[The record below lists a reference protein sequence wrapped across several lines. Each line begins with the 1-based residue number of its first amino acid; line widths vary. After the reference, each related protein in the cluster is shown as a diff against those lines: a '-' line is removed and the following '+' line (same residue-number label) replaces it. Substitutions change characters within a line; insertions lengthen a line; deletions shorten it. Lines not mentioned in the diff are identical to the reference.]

1 MTNKDEAKRK
11 DPKYNFLVYL
21 KSKLAEQFKATKA
34 GDNVLFVCPS
44 CRKSLPTAL
53 FIADS
58 FRMFCQACSYEGT
71 MLDAVRLLEDDK
83 KTKSNIEIAQYLQ
96 SNHNVKLEQ
105 FNLDLVEYYFSVYE
119 KAGFDLVPLIKGDK
133 APFEKD
139 FLNKEHKSKD
149 EWYKWY
155 QSNFNIGI
163 KTGKKSNLTVI
174 DIDTKDIPKVFK
186 EMKNPIVQNTN
197 KGFHFLFQYE
207 EDLPTTRIVDLKID
221 ILNDGK
227 QFVVYPSHIEGK
239 ERKWN
244 FNSGE
249 LVVPKMSKEIK
260 DFIKSHVKTVVS
272 LDSPLE
278 KLAKDIESGE
288 FNNDLEKI
296 LKNHDAVLTQDGN
309 RNNTMIKLGGIL
321 RKKMTLPDTEFVLDI
336 VNKNFMSPS
345 LDNKE
350 FNAIIRTLDRY
361 ISTDEYGLAVKI
373 LEYLKYAE
381 EGTSKDIEQAI
392 GERKVRVDKALS
404 FLLKEKYLVK
414 RGRMFHMIKKI
425 LWRDDF
431 PSLSNEVQ
439 FKVPYFNDTAIFNWG
454 DLVLLGSLT
463 GYGKTTIAMNMIKR
477 FLDQGITPYYICL
490 ETGSRFIKT
499 ACNLGIKE
507 GDFKWSI
514 QTDPSKIEIEP
525 NSVTILDWLM
535 IEDKAQTDTV
545 MKYFVE
551 QLVKTNSFLII
562 FMQLKEGG
570 GWFAPNMV
578 NQFPAYAARYL
589 YDEDSNGASG
599 YWQIDKIRESKRNN
613 KGKTIPC
620 RYDWES
626 KTLRRIDEL
635 PEFSTI
641 NKQPVKKEETQQD
654 NKSEVAV

>member
-21 KSKLAEQFKATKA
+21 RSKLAEQFKATKA
-34 GDNVLFVCPS
+34 GDNILFVCPS
-44 CRKSLPTAL
+44 CRKNLPTAL

-71 MLDAVRLLEDDK
+71 MLDVVRLLEDDK

-96 SNHNVKLEQ
+96 THHNVKLEQ
-105 FNLDLVEYYFSVYE
+105 FNLNLVEYYFSVYE
-119 KAGFDLVPLIKGDK
+119 KLGFDLVPLIKGDK

-139 FLNKEHKSKD
+139 FLNKEHKSKE
-149 EWYKWY
+149 EWNKWY

-163 KTGKKSNLTVI
+163 KTGKRSQITVI
-174 DIDTKDIPKVFK
+174 DIDTKDVPAVFK
-186 EMKNPIVQNTN
+186 ELKNPIVQNTN
-197 KGFHFLFQYE
+197 KGFHFIFQYE

-244 FNSGE
+244 FNTGDI
-249 LVVPKMSKEIK
+249 VIPKMTTEIK
-260 DFIKSHVKTVVS
+260 DFIKSNIKTIVS

-278 KLAKDIESGE
+278 KIAKDIESGKFE
-288 FNNDLEKI
+288 TDINQI
-296 LKNHDAVLTQDGN
+296 LKGQETKLTADGN

-381 EGTSKDIEQAI
+381 EGTSKDIEQAV
-392 GERKVRVDKALS
+392 GEKKGRVDKALS

-414 RGRMFHMIKKI
+414 RGRMFHIIKKI

-431 PSLSNEVQ
+431 PSLSNEVP
-439 FKVPYFNDTAIFNWG
+439 FKVPYFHDVALFNWG
-454 DLVLLGSLT
+454 DLMLLGGGT
-463 GYGKTTIAMNMIKR
+463 GYGKTTIAMNIVKR
-477 FLDQGITPYYICL
+477 FLSQGITPYYICL

-514 QTDPSKIEIEP
+514 QTEPTKIEIEP

-535 IEDKAQTDTV
+535 IEDKAQTDSV

-562 FMQLKEGG
+562 FMQLKESGD
-570 GWFAPNMV
+570 WFAPNMV
-578 NQFPAYAARYL
+578 NQFPAFASRYF
-589 YDEDSNGASG
+589 YDEGSAGLSG
-599 YWQIDKIRESKRNN
+599 YWKIDKIRESKKNN

-626 KTLRRIDEL
+626 KTLKRIDEL
-635 PEFSTI
+635 DEFM
-641 NKQPVKKEETQQD
+641 KEAKPKEEKQSEGE
-654 NKSEVAV
+654 SEVAV